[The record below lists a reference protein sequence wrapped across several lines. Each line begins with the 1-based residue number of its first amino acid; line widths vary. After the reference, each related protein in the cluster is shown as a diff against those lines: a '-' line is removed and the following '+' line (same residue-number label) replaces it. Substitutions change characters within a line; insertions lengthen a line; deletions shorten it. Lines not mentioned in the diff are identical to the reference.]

1 MGSSNKRK
9 QIQSAASPSS
19 AKGAHITPSSVIVP
33 TSTAHA
39 QKKRKVMAEGDS
51 AAVAAR
57 EAKDETSQ
65 NSASMG
71 SNSNGGLFGFG
82 TTLPHSII
90 STVSNG
96 SVREQEDDFEKV
108 MSKDEKRKEKKRK
121 REEKLALINV
131 PKFLYDPR
139 GFKNHKIGIA
149 HIREL
154 ILHLVT
160 ENQAPTWMCIE
171 HRSNIKHVVL
181 LFVPGL
187 QPSHLNLSD
196 SNLTPSAFMPFPTR
210 PSGADVNQLHLPTI
224 PRLFS
229 HACPTRAPGDA
240 RRLHSVLQT
249 LLNAPLS
256 QSEKARREKAKAEMM
271 RKMKTG
277 ASSAT
282 QGDQAKYQFDPQVF
296 LLTPNQM
303 LDNEYP
309 VPSYVPGSSNA
320 PGIEN
325 NKSTRNGMKEIGQ
338 VRAGNASAGDE
349 IWLPGQ
355 QLQKAKTVETPVK
368 GEESKQGV
376 SLSTEILG
384 RLLGTSREG
393 SSETDVTPV
402 PASLTSASTG
412 KKAALSSKNKERE
425 GRAEIMM
432 EVATSIAGTS
442 AINLEDYSVGK
453 GWVETPTLK
462 AGKIAESSKF
472 KVLAIDCEMCLTEDG
487 PELTRATV
495 IDFDSGK
502 VVFDELCKPGKP
514 VKDYLTQWSGITAE
528 KLEKATLSLS
538 DVQAHFLTHLLTPTT
553 ILLGHSLESD
563 LNALK
568 IRHPLCI
575 DTALLYRHPRGQPY
589 KPGLKW
595 LVKQWLGRDIQ
606 TAGAGGHDSEE
617 DARACVDLLR
627 MKLIQGPE
635 FGEVGDETES
645 IFERMSRHSENLSK
659 PGKTSVI
666 CDYGKSHQ
674 WIKAKATTAVAC
686 KDDDQVLAG
695 LIENVGKHDF
705 AFARFME
712 LANTSGWVTNQADP
726 LETDIE
732 KQQFTTSDALTNLDT
747 RLSKLHASLP
757 TNTALI
763 LVTGHSDP
771 RPLAALNERK
781 SNFDRLYK
789 RLGASGTSQ
798 LPQEEKWMT
807 EDDRTLAAEAEKAR
821 AGMGFFCIKAQAP
834 GA

>member
-9 QIQSAASPSS
+9 QQQLTGSSSAPSVGATTITPLEVASPS
-19 AKGAHITPSSVIVP
+19 
-33 TSTAHA
+33 TAHV
-39 QKKRKVMAEGDS
+39 QKKRKV
-51 AAVAAR
+51 VAAGQSAPMVVSTLEEKE
-57 EAKDETSQ
+57 EASPI
-65 NSASMG
+65 
-71 SNSNGGLFGFG
+71 SNGNVGGLFGLG
-82 TTLPHSII
+82 NTLPHSAALD
-90 STVSNG
+90 G
-96 SVREQEDDFEKV
+96 SEEAQDEGFEKI
-108 MSKDEKRKEKKRK
+108 MTKDEKRKEKKRK

-131 PKFLYDPR
+131 PKFMYDPR

-187 QPSHLNLSD
+187 QPSHLNLSE
-196 SNLTPSAFMPFPTR
+196 SNLTPSAFMPFSTR
-210 PSGADVNQLHLPTI
+210 PDGEDATKETLIPTI

-256 QSEKARREKAKAEMM
+256 QSEKARRERAKAEMM
-271 RKMKTG
+271 RKMKAGTN
-277 ASSAT
+277 SSA
-282 QGDQAKYQFDPQVF
+282 QGNEAKYQFDPQVF

-309 VPSYVPGSSNA
+309 VPSYVPGSPNA
-320 PGIEN
+320 PG
-325 NKSTRNGMKEIGQ
+325 STSSNGKGNGQVKEIGQ
-338 VRAGNASAGDE
+338 VRAGNSNSEDE
-349 IWLPGQ
+349 VWLPGQ
-355 QLQKAKTVETPVK
+355 PGQITRIIDTPVI
-368 GEESKQGV
+368 GEVVKQGV

-384 RLLGTSREG
+384 RLLGTSSDG
-393 SSETDVTPV
+393 SSETESTPA
-402 PASLTSASTG
+402 PSSTTSASSNE
-412 KKAALSSKNKERE
+412 KAKLSSKKREKE
-425 GRAEIMM
+425 GKAEILV
-432 EVATSIAGTS
+432 EVATKSPGAPAFDMGRF
-442 AINLEDYSVGK
+442 SVGK

-462 AGKIAESSKF
+462 TGEVAESSKF

-495 IDFDSGK
+495 IDFESGK

-528 KLEKATLSLS
+528 KLAKATLNLS
-538 DVQAHFLTHLLTPTT
+538 DVQAYFLTHLLTPTT

-595 LVKQWLGRDIQ
+595 LVKQWLGREIQ

-695 LIENVGKHDF
+695 LMENVGKHDF

-712 LANTSGWVTNQADP
+712 LANTLGWVTNQADP
-726 LETDIE
+726 LDTDIQKPE
-732 KQQFTTSDALTNLDT
+732 LTIEDALVNFNT

-757 TNTALI
+757 SNTALI
-763 LVTGHSDP
+763 LVTGHGDP

-781 SNFDRLYK
+781 SNFDRIYK
-789 RLGASGTSQ
+789 RLGASGTSK
-798 LPQEEKWMT
+798 LPQEEKWMS
-807 EDDRTLAAEAEKAR
+807 EDDRKLAAEAEKAR
-821 AGMGFFCIKAQAP
+821 AGMGFFCIKASSS
-834 GA
+834 